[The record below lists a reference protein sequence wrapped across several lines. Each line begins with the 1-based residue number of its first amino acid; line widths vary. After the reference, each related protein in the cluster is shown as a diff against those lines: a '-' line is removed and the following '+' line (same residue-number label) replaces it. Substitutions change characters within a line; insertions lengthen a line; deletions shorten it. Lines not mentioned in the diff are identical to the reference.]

1 MRRPEEW
8 SYGAVD
14 STGGVDRG
22 GRLEGEGWD
31 GKARRGRI
39 WLGKLADGVSAF
51 GETARA
57 QSVTVGVAFSL
68 VRWLTQGSGDVV
80 GPAWHWA
87 WGRV

>member
-1 MRRPEEW
+1 MERWTRTRLVAWTVEEGW
-8 SYGAVD
+8 K
-14 STGGVDRG
+14 
-22 GRLEGEGWD
+22 GEGWD

-80 GPAWHWA
+80 GPSWHWA